1 MNKIELFP
9 YIYKKDF
16 PEFKEYIKNGHLFAY
31 TYHFDKAI
39 KYKINNIEIFI
50 FFKEELLNDYV
61 YFLLKDGNKEE
72 YCISILFKDCEVPRL
87 KLSLDWCFH
96 EVFKYDNFNKYHKE
110 INSFIND
117 LEYFLDSKKINKFL
131 NHDNNNIYMYIVKN
145 VFKR

>member
-1 MNKIELFP
+1 MNRIELFP
-9 YIYKKDF
+9 YISKKDF
-16 PEFKEYIKNGHLFAY
+16 PEFKKYIKKGHFFTD

-50 FFKEELLNDYV
+50 FFKEELLNDYA

-72 YCISILFKDCEVPRL
+72 HFTSILFKDCEVPRL

-96 EVFKYDNFNKYHKE
+96 EVFEYKEFNKYHKE

-131 NHDNNNIYMYIVKN
+131 NHDNNNIYMDIVEN